1 MIGLFVVFLFLFRII
16 INKFDTAN
24 VRLLL
29 HASQMKKGVLSMKKD
44 QDVTM
49 HIYVESVSPS
59 GIKVVNS
66 IPDGLKSQDVVE
78 LKKISYVDGVV
89 DRNRTIAWSDIM
101 ITHVNIDA
109 QREVE
114 FMVSSDSCYVEM
126 VFYTSCSSGY
136 ELDGPQRLIHIDEN
150 QHNLLFLSQAAY
162 ANYWPIGQNKELISI
177 ILTRDLFYRYVPQ
190 ESMFARFLK
199 AIDKEEPTPLFK
211 QSAPITPQMEGL
223 LRDILATQHDT
234 LLRRMSMEA
243 KVIELLMMQFQQY
256 LDLHYTGAKQ
266 TIDSKIHRTML
277 DAKYYMDYNFAKPS
291 SLLDLAQKVGTS
303 EYYLKKYFKQVFG
316 KTVFDYMNEKRMVRA
331 RYLLQEEGMNVN
343 EVAQY
348 LGIPD
353 ATNFSAAFKKYFGV
367 SPSKLYK

>member
-1 MIGLFVVFLFLFRII
+1 MIGLFVYFLFLFRII

-44 QDVTM
+44 QYLTM
-49 HIYVESVSPS
+49 HIYVESVSPG

-66 IPDGLKSQDVVE
+66 IPEGLKNQDIVE

-89 DRNRTIAWSDIM
+89 DRNRTIAWSDII
-101 ITHVNIDA
+101 ITHVTIDA

-114 FMVSSDSCYVEM
+114 FEVSADSCYVEM
-126 VFYTSCSSGY
+126 VFYTSCSSAY
-136 ELDGPQRLIHIDEN
+136 ALDGSSRLVAVDTN

-162 ANYWPIGQNKELISI
+162 ANYWPVGKNKELISI
-177 ILTRDLFYRYVPQ
+177 ILTKELFYRYVPQ
-190 ESMFARFLK
+190 EAMFSKFLS
-199 AIDKEEPTPLFK
+199 AIVTEQPTALFS

-223 LRDILATQHDT
+223 LRDILATHNDT

-256 LDLHYTGAKQ
+256 VDLYHTGQKQ
-266 TIDSKIHRTML
+266 SVDSKIHRMML
-277 DAKYYMDYNFAKPS
+277 DAKYYMDYNFMKPS
-291 SLLDLAQKVGTS
+291 SLLDLAHQVGTN
-303 EYYLKKYFKQVFG
+303 EYYLKKYFKHVFG
-316 KTVFDYMNEKRMVRA
+316 KTVFEYMNEKRMLRA

-348 LGIPD
+348 LGITD
-353 ATNFSAAFKKYFGV
+353 ATNFSAAFKKYFGI
-367 SPSKLYK
+367 SPSKLYR